1 MVARDLLDSGAGL
14 ECVLAEEMPGTDLEL
29 DLFNTDRDLQNTH
42 CVYVITYKYKYLTQ
56 KFHTKVY
63 LCSGKQN
70 VKNICCS

>member
-42 CVYVITYKYKYLTQ
+42 CVYVILDTAIPYYM
-56 KFHTKVY
+56 
-63 LCSGKQN
+63 
-70 VKNICCS
+70 